1 MRPFLRRIFF
11 YDMIEVPKQER
22 GENRMKKT
30 VNKEAL
36 VKEATYWNAMK
47 QLAKQNPGTVCRK

>member
-1 MRPFLRRIFF
+1 
-11 YDMIEVPKQER
+11 
-22 GENRMKKT
+22 MKKT

-36 VKEATYWNAMK
+36 VKEAAYWNAMK